1 METQNAIDA
10 NFYATIQQE
19 YKIMAEYKM
28 IQSESIQGVYVIPS
42 FENSLVWF
50 GVIFVRSG
58 TYLDGIFRFTITL
71 AKNFPDE
78 METPIVTFQ
87 SHILHPLIDAST
99 GRLQTKEAFPTW
111 NSNDNH
117 VWQILKFILFIFEY
131 SHVCF
136 SGDIV
141 NKEAVDLMS
150 QNKSEFTKR
159 VKECVRISRDRIYD
173 PPTVEDK
180 HYITFDQFDNDVHG
194 STLESIKNRK
204 YATSS
209 PPNSSLSW
217 Y

>member
-1 METQNAIDA
+1 MKTHPKFQ
-10 NFYATIQQE
+10 FQ
-19 YKIMAEYKM
+19 
-28 IQSESIQGVYVIPS
+28 
-42 FENSLVWF
+42 
-50 GVIFVRSG
+50 
-58 TYLDGIFRFTITL
+58 
-71 AKNFPDE
+71 
-78 METPIVTFQ
+78 IVTFQ
-87 SHILHPLIDAST
+87 SDILHPLIDPST
-99 GRLQTKEAFPTW
+99 GRLQTTEAFPSW

-117 VWQILKFILFIFEY
+117 IWQILKFILFVFEY

-141 NKEAVDLMS
+141 NKEAVDLMA

-173 PPTVEDK
+173 PPSVEDK
-180 HYITFDQFDNDVHG
+180 HFITFDQFDSDIHG
-194 STLESIKNRK
+194 STLESIKSRK